1 MTEQEFKLIR
11 EKMVEAQIINRG
23 VCDERVLNAFFK
35 VPRHLFVNE
44 EQQMSAYGDFPLSIG
59 EGQTISQ
66 PYVVALMTE
75 SLNLPP
81 QARVLEIGTGSGYQT
96 AILAELAESVFS
108 IEVIER
114 LQLKARQV
122 ISDLGYTNVSFK
134 IGDGKN
140 GWPEHAPFDG
150 ILIAAGARDV
160 PKPLLEQLAED
171 GTMVVPVGS
180 WSSQDLLVITKE
192 EGGYQEKSLGGC
204 RFVPL
209 V

>member
-1 MTEQEFKLIR
+1 MAEKDYRCTR
-11 EKMVEAQIINRG
+11 EKMVQEQIIGRG
-23 VCDERVLNAFFK
+23 VRDEKLLEAFLK
-35 VPRHLFVNE
+35 VPRHIFVEE
-44 EQQMSAYGDFPLSIG
+44 EQQMLAYGDYPLSIG

-66 PYVVALMTE
+66 PYMVALMTE
-75 SLNLPP
+75 SLMLPP
-81 QARVLEIGTGSGYQT
+81 DAKVLEIGTGSGYQT
-96 AILAELAESVFS
+96 AILAEVAGSVFS
-108 IEVIER
+108 IELIEK
-114 LQLKARQV
+114 LQSGARQTLKK
-122 ISDLGYTNVSFK
+122 LGYTNVSFK